1 MRVLISSQR
10 RDRKKTGV
18 GYEQALSGWSCR
30 RRTNQ
35 KQISL
40 YATPQGELEMFEV
53 KKSCLLKRRIRTV
66 FFNILIKH
74 AKKIQ
79 HFKIKTQLGSG
90 TSAHLGPFEPPDIYM
105 CIYTHIKH

>member
-1 MRVLISSQR
+1 
-10 RDRKKTGV
+10 
-18 GYEQALSGWSCR
+18 
-30 RRTNQ
+30 
-35 KQISL
+35 
-40 YATPQGELEMFEV
+40 MFEV

-90 TSAHLGPFEPPDIYM
+90 TSAHLGPLSHQPYICVYILISNIEGGHRDLSDFARVGVSRICTE
-105 CIYTHIKH
+105 